1 MKSNLMKR
9 PIYNILAGS
18 LLFLTWCPFLT
29 ADEGLPQARSTLTLL
44 QINDVYTALPV
55 DGGSAGGL
63 ARVATLKQQIA
74 GEGRTVELLLCGDF
88 LSPSIASSVFKGR
101 QMMEAFDR
109 AGVDLAILGNHE
121 FDFGPDILR
130 QRMSEAKW
138 TWLVSN
144 IFEEKTGRPLGG
156 YPTVLL
162 KDYGGMKV
170 GYLGLCL
177 GGDEISAD
185 RRVGLRI
192 DDPIAVGEKLVAELQ
207 KQGAEVIIALTHL
220 DYADD
225 RRLALRCPAIDIIL
239 GGHEHE
245 ASTTWVGRTLISK
258 ADSDART
265 VARIDLLPGEGGEK
279 PEIQFELV
287 PINASLADDPETALI
302 ARDYEDRLGMALEVE
317 VGLCRTPLDAVA
329 ESVRSGESN
338 LGNLLTDA
346 MREDT
351 GTAIAILNGG
361 SIRSNQVFRPGT
373 LRMKD
378 LVAIHPFG
386 GTVCVV
392 EGPGSLI
399 VEMLNHGVGRLGE
412 SVGRFPQV
420 SGISFRVD
428 PGAPAGDRVR
438 EVKVG
443 DELLDPARV
452 YKFAVGDY
460 MLKGGD
466 GYQMLTSAKVVI
478 NAESGNTLPDV
489 LESYIRK
496 RGEVAPEIEGR
507 IRFAGDDVPEMTKVP
522 VILDTDMGIDS
533 VMGLLYLLREPTVD
547 LKAVTISHGTADVDR
562 GAANCLRVLELTGDR
577 AIPVA
582 RGPNAPLRGERAFPD
597 FWKEQANTLGETRLP
612 EAKAELSSLSAPE
625 MLVKVIQESETPVT
639 IITMGPL
646 TNLALALEK
655 DSSLAPKIKELVAM
669 GGAVNGPGNIDKPYV
684 GIRNGVSEW
693 NLYLDPQ
700 AADTV
705 LKSGI
710 KVRLIPVEATRLL
723 PVTPAFRDKVR
734 EAKRDMTSELLLG
747 LLNAVEEG
755 IDGGWFYFWDT
766 MAAVSAI
773 HPEVMGSHEETISV
787 TLEEGPNLGQ
797 TRIDPG
803 GSAVMVSEEANPE
816 VFEREFLQTIL
827 D

>member
-1 MKSNLMKR
+1 MNC
-9 PIYNILAGS
+9 PLAKCFLCT
-18 LLFLTWCPFLT
+18 LLLYTGAGFLPG
-29 ADEGLPQARSTLTLL
+29 DEGLPQARSALTLL
-44 QINDVYTALPV
+44 QINDVYSALPV
-55 DGGSAGGL
+55 DGGNAGGL
-63 ARVATLKQQIA
+63 ARVATLKKQIA

-121 FDFGPDILR
+121 FDFGPDVLR

-144 IFEEKTGRPLGG
+144 IFEEKTGRPLGD
-156 YPTVLL
+156 YPTLLL

-170 GYLGLCL
+170 GYFGLCL

-185 RRVGLRI
+185 RRVGIRI
-192 DDPIAVGEKLVAELQ
+192 DDPLAVGERLVKELE
-207 KQGAEVIIALTHL
+207 KQGAEVIVALTHL

-225 RRLALRCPAIDIIL
+225 RRLALRCPAIDLIL

-265 VARIDLLPGEGGEK
+265 VARIDLLPGEEGEK

-287 PINASLADDPETALI
+287 PINPSLADDPETALI

-351 GTAIAILNGG
+351 GTDIAILNGG

-378 LVAIHPFG
+378 LIAIHPFG

-399 VEMLNHGVGRLGE
+399 LEMLNHGVGRLGE

-420 SGISFRVD
+420 SGITFRVD

-443 DELLDPARV
+443 DEPLDPARL
-452 YKFAVGDY
+452 YTFSVGDY

-466 GYQMLTSAKVVI
+466 GYHMLTSAKVII

-507 IRFAGDDVPEMTKVP
+507 IQFAGDDAPSLTKVP

-547 LKAVTISHGTADVDR
+547 LKAVTISHGTADVDE
-562 GAANCLRVLELTGDR
+562 GAANCLRVLELTGNR
-577 AIPVA
+577 SIPVA
-582 RGPNAPLRGERAFPD
+582 KGPNAPLQGERAFPE
-597 FWKEQANTLGETRLP
+597 FWKEQANMLGETRLP
-612 EAKAELSSLSAPE
+612 EAKAELSPLSAPD
-625 MLVKVIQESETPVT
+625 MLVKVIQESGFPLT
-639 IITMGPL
+639 IVAMGPL

-655 DSSLAPKIKELVAM
+655 DPAIAAKIHEIVAM
-669 GGAVNGPGNIDKPYV
+669 GGAVNGPGNIDKPFI
-684 GIRNGVSEW
+684 GIRNGVAEW
-693 NLYLDPQ
+693 NIYLDPQ
-700 AADTV
+700 AADAV
-705 LKSGI
+705 LRSGI
-710 KVRLIPVEATRLL
+710 KLRLIPVEATRLL

-747 LLNAVEEG
+747 LLDAVEEG
-755 IDGGWFYFWDT
+755 IDGGWFFFWDT

-787 TLEEGPNLGQ
+787 IKEEGPTLGQ
-797 TRIDPG
+797 TLRDPEG
-803 GSAVMVSEEANPE
+803 IPVLVGEEVNME
-816 VFEREFLQTIL
+816 TFESEFLQTIL

>member
-1 MKSNLMKR
+1 MNRSIHWLITFAFFF
-9 PIYNILAGS
+9 PAGVRS
-18 LLFLTWCPFLT
+18 LS
-29 ADEGLPQARSTLTLL
+29 ADEGLPQARSALTLL
-44 QINDVYTALPV
+44 QINDVYSALPV
-55 DGGSAGGL
+55 DGGNTGGL
-63 ARVATLKQQIA
+63 ARVATLKKQIA

-144 IFEEKTGRPLGG
+144 IFDEKTGRALGD
-156 YPTVLL
+156 YPTLL
-162 KDYGGMKV
+162 VKDYGGMKV
-170 GYLGLCL
+170 GYFGLCL

-185 RRVGLRI
+185 RRVGIRI
-192 DDPIAVGEKLVAELQ
+192 DDPLATGERLVAELE

-225 RRLALRCPAIDIIL
+225 RRLALRCPAIDLIL

-265 VARIDLLPGEGGEK
+265 VARIDLLPGEEGEK

-287 PINASLADDPETALI
+287 PINASLADDPATALI

-378 LVAIHPFG
+378 LIAIHPFG

-392 EGPGSLI
+392 EGPGALI
-399 VEMLNHGVGRLGE
+399 IEMLNHGVGRLGE

-443 DELLDPARV
+443 GEPIDPAKV
-452 YKFAVGDY
+452 YTFAVGDY

-466 GYQMLTSAKVVI
+466 GYGMLASAKVII

-507 IRFAGDDVPEMTKVP
+507 IQFAGDDAPVLTKLP

-547 LKAVTISHGTADVDR
+547 LKAVTISHGTADVDQ
-562 GAANCLRVLELTGDR
+562 GAANCLRVLELTGNR

-582 RGPNAPLRGERAFPD
+582 KGPNVPLQGQRAFPD

-612 EAKAELSSLSAPE
+612 EAKAELSSLSAAE
-625 MLVKVIQESETPVT
+625 MLVKAIRESSSPVT
-639 IITMGPL
+639 IVAMGPF

-655 DSSLAPKIKELVAM
+655 DPSIASKIREIVAM

-684 GIRNGVSEW
+684 GIRNGVAEW

-700 AADTV
+700 AADAV
-705 LKSGI
+705 LRSGI

-747 LLNAVEEG
+747 LLDAVEEG
-755 IDGGWFYFWDT
+755 IDGGWFFFWDT

-787 TLEEGPNLGQ
+787 VLEEGPTLGQ
-797 TRIDPG
+797 TLKNPG
-803 GSAVMVSEEANPE
+803 GISVIVGEEVNME
-816 VFEREFLQTIL
+816 TFETEFLETIL